1 MNIGKYAFNDKA
13 QFDSKIENLYT
24 INDEG
29 DKIPDSKFAVVEIG
43 LLEETAPTYDEDGEE
58 LTPSI
63 MGTDYHCDMAWFSE
77 NVYNEEGVLIK
88 EELDDHPYGWK
99 SYAVDIE
106 TEGMHS
112 FAGVS
117 YQENK
122 F

>member
-1 MNIGKYAFNDKA
+1 MEFAIGKYAFQSKA
-13 QFDSKIENLYT
+13 QFDSKVENLYT

-43 LLEETAPTYDEDGEE
+43 LLEETAPTFDEDGEE

-63 MGTDYHCDMAWFSE
+63 MGTDYHCDMAWYGLE
-77 NVYNEEGVLIK
+77 
-88 EELDDHPYGWK
+88 DHPYGWK
-99 SYAVDIE
+99 SYSVEIE
-106 TEGMHS
+106 SEGVHS
-112 FAGVS
+112 FAGVN